1 MSIKTLVINPGS
13 TSTKVG
19 VFEDETLLFEETLR
33 HPTEEIAKYASV
45 IDQKDFRKEIILDFL
60 KEKNCDPK
68 TLNVIVGRGG
78 LLKPI
83 PGGTYAVSD
92 ALLTDLK
99 AGVQGQH
106 ASNLGGILA
115 REIGDSLG
123 VPSYI
128 VDPVVVDELTDK
140 ARISGMPELPRR
152 SIFHALN
159 QKAVARRFA
168 KENGKRYED
177 LNLIV
182 IHMGGGVSVGAHD
195 HGKVVDVNNI
205 LDGEGCFSPER
216 SGTVPVG
223 DLVKMCFSGKYTQK
237 EVYKKICGNGGFN
250 GYLHTNDAREVGR
263 SGNKML
269 LDEVVPIL
277 PLDQED
283 CKKFAAAV
291 QDRFNNPFVN
301 HELMSISLNSTS
313 KWRARN
319 MPSFLEYV
327 GKNGKLPTCLTMSF
341 AAYIAFYSNDVQ
353 ELTDKGLVCKRAK
366 GNEYT
371 VSDDRWVLEFYNE
384 HKNDDVP
391 TLVHAVMTNEQM
403 WGQDLTKV
411 PGFEEATVKNLTN
424 IRENGAL
431 AAYASCL

>member
-92 ALLTDLK
+92 ALLADLK

-115 REIGDSLG
+115 REIGDFLG

-182 IHMGGGVSVGAHD
+182 CHGDGGITVTAHKAGRMVDSTEGAGGDGPFTPTRLGSIPVMEVLQYLDEGHTTAQMRSMLSRSGGFVSHFGTSDAAKVHALVDAGDKKAVTVWNAMIYQLCKSIGGMAAVLE
-195 HGKVVDVNNI
+195 GKVDGI
-205 LDGEGCFSPER
+205 LLTGGLMRYDDILKGVEQRCGWIAPIAVYPGECEQEAMADAVLEVLRGQR
-216 SGTVPVG
+216 KANRYTGVPV
-223 DLVKMCFSGKYTQK
+223 FQ
-237 EVYKKICGNGGFN
+237 GFAW
-250 GYLHTNDAREVGR
+250 D
-263 SGNKML
+263 NK
-269 LDEVVPIL
+269 
-277 PLDQED
+277 
-283 CKKFAAAV
+283 
-291 QDRFNNPFVN
+291 
-301 HELMSISLNSTS
+301 
-313 KWRARN
+313 
-319 MPSFLEYV
+319 
-327 GKNGKLPTCLTMSF
+327 
-341 AAYIAFYSNDVQ
+341 
-353 ELTDKGLVCKRAK
+353 
-366 GNEYT
+366 
-371 VSDDRWVLEFYNE
+371 
-384 HKNDDVP
+384 
-391 TLVHAVMTNEQM
+391 
-403 WGQDLTKV
+403 
-411 PGFEEATVKNLTN
+411 
-424 IRENGAL
+424 
-431 AAYASCL
+431 

>member
-92 ALLTDLK
+92 ALLADLK

-115 REIGDSLG
+115 REIGDFLG

-216 SGTVPVG
+216 SG
-223 DLVKMCFSGKYTQK
+223 KY
-237 EVYKKICGNGGFN
+237 
-250 GYLHTNDAREVGR
+250 A
-263 SGNKML
+263 
-269 LDEVVPIL
+269 
-277 PLDQED
+277 
-283 CKKFAAAV
+283 
-291 QDRFNNPFVN
+291 
-301 HELMSISLNSTS
+301 
-313 KWRARN
+313 
-319 MPSFLEYV
+319 
-327 GKNGKLPTCLTMSF
+327 KL
-341 AAYIAFYSNDVQ
+341 
-353 ELTDKGLVCKRAK
+353 
-366 GNEYT
+366 
-371 VSDDRWVLEFYNE
+371 
-384 HKNDDVP
+384 
-391 TLVHAVMTNEQM
+391 
-403 WGQDLTKV
+403 
-411 PGFEEATVKNLTN
+411 
-424 IRENGAL
+424 
-431 AAYASCL
+431 

>member
-33 HPTEEIAKYASV
+33 HPTEEIAKYASI

-68 TLNVIVGRGG
+68 SLNVIVGRGG

-92 ALLTDLK
+92 ALLADLK

-115 REIGDSLG
+115 REIGDALG

-128 VDPVVVDELTDK
+128 VDPVVVDELTPK

-182 IHMGGGVSVGAHD
+182 IHMGGRCLGGRPQPRQGGGCEQHPGRRRLLQPRAQRHRA
-195 HGKVVDVNNI
+195 GGRPGEDV
-205 LDGEGCFSPER
+205 LQRQVHPA
-216 SGTVPVG
+216 G
-223 DLVKMCFSGKYTQK
+223 DL
-237 EVYKKICGNGGFN
+237 
-250 GYLHTNDAREVGR
+250 
-263 SGNKML
+263 
-269 LDEVVPIL
+269 
-277 PLDQED
+277 QED
-283 CKKFAAAV
+283 LRQRRLQWLPAYQRRPSGQ
-291 QDRFNNPFVN
+291 QDGRRGQRRSQAGVG
-301 HELMSISLNSTS
+301 
-313 KWRARN
+313 
-319 MPSFLEYV
+319 MPSSTRS
-327 GKNGKLPTCLTMSF
+327 PRMPAPWPPCS
-341 AAYIAFYSNDVQ
+341 AA
-353 ELTDKGLVCKRAK
+353 
-366 GNEYT
+366 
-371 VSDDRWVLEFYNE
+371 RW
-384 HKNDDVP
+384 
-391 TLVHAVMTNEQM
+391 
-403 WGQDLTKV
+403 
-411 PGFEEATVKNLTN
+411 
-424 IRENGAL
+424 IR
-431 AAYASCL
+431 SS

>member
-60 KEKNCDPK
+60 KEKDCDPK
-68 TLNVIVGRGG
+68 SLDVIVGRGG

-92 ALLTDLK
+92 ALLADLEK
-99 AGVQGQH
+99 GVQGQH

-115 REIGDSLG
+115 REIGDKLG

-140 ARISGMPELPRR
+140 ARLSGMPELPRR

-159 QKAVARRFA
+159 QKAVARRYA
-168 KENGKRYED
+168 KEHGTRYED

-223 DLVKMCFSGKYTQK
+223 DLVKMCFSGKYTEK
-237 EVYKKICGNGGFN
+237 EIYKKICGNGGFN
-250 GYLHTNDAREVGR
+250 AYLHTNDARVVE
-263 SGNKML
+263 KMVKEGSAEAKL
-269 LDEVVPIL
+269 VQDAFYYQIAK
-277 PLDQED
+277 D
-283 CKKFAAAV
+283 AGAMAAV
-291 QDRFNNPFVN
+291 LCGKVDQIILTGGIAYNPYTREILEKHLGFIAPITVYPGED
-301 HELMSISLNSTS
+301 ELL
-313 KWRARN
+313 A
-319 MPSFLEYV
+319 L
-327 GKNGKLPTCLTMSF
+327 C
-341 AAYIAFYSNDVQ
+341 Q
-353 ELTDKGLVCKRAK
+353 
-366 GNEYT
+366 
-371 VSDDRWVLEFYNE
+371 
-384 HKNDDVP
+384 
-391 TLVHAVMTNEQM
+391 
-403 WGQDLTKV
+403 
-411 PGFEEATVKNLTN
+411 
-424 IRENGAL
+424 GAL
-431 AAYASCL
+431 RVVTGEEKAKEY

>member
-60 KEKNCDPK
+60 KEKDCDPK

-83 PGGTYAVSD
+83 PGGSYAVSD
-92 ALLTDLK
+92 ALLADLK

-140 ARISGMPELPRR
+140 ARFSGMPELPRR

-237 EVYKKICGNGGFN
+237 EVYKKSCGNGGRQRA
-250 GYLHTNDAREVGR
+250 GTAGQGSILLPDRQGRRRYGRCPARQGRPDHPDRRHCLQPLHRQDPDRVPRLDRPCHHLPRRGRAARPLPGR
-263 SGNKML
+263 S
-269 LDEVVPIL
+269 PRH
-277 PLDQED
+277 
-283 CKKFAAAV
+283 
-291 QDRFNNPFVN
+291 DR
-301 HELMSISLNSTS
+301 
-313 KWRARN
+313 RGR
-319 MPSFLEYV
+319 
-327 GKNGKLPTCLTMSF
+327 G
-341 AAYIAFYSNDVQ
+341 
-353 ELTDKGLVCKRAK
+353 
-366 GNEYT
+366 
-371 VSDDRWVLEFYNE
+371 
-384 HKNDDVP
+384 
-391 TLVHAVMTNEQM
+391 
-403 WGQDLTKV
+403 
-411 PGFEEATVKNLTN
+411 
-424 IRENGAL
+424 
-431 AAYASCL
+431 